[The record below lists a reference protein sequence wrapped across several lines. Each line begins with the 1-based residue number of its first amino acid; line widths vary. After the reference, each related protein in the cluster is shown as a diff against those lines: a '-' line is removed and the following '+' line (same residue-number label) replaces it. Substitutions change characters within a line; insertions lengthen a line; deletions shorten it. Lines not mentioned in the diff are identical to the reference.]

1 MTKQYT
7 SLSNDAMST
16 AEWAIAN
23 AKVDEIMDVARN
35 KSSLQWFMLVDDYY
49 EDEILDLKD
58 ARSTAVDENS

>member
-1 MTKQYT
+1 VCAEVVNEPESAILNHFMTKQYT

-35 KSSLQWFMLVDDYY
+35 KSSL
-49 EDEILDLKD
+49 
-58 ARSTAVDENS
+58 